1 MSHENQQAAQS
12 CVLSGCEAQTL
23 EEESWSCVPKLFE
36 DLKGSRRPLLMEV
49 CCTPESILSEVV
61 QKLEGH
67 SGAAVRCSLFNGCD
81 LSQGSGVKLVL
92 ERIRLERP
100 RNVWISPP
108 CDPFSPL
115 QHLNSRTEEQRREL
129 EEKRQ
134 HAQKV
139 YVGASVI
146 FRFCVEQGI
155 HCTWEWAERC
165 EAWRLPIMQKLRKSY
180 SLHEAVTQGCRVNL
194 RTKLEQRLMR
204 KGWRIVTTH
213 ERLAQVM
220 ARPCRCPAG
229 TQHDQCTGQDTARTG
244 LYTKEYARL
253 VHKALKYELN
263 HHAVLQECLGVTSL
277 LPGFG
282 EGETCTC
289 GEFHHSRY
297 PMSCGSCLMGRA
309 QVQNGHHC
317 GPQVFSEGRNRLEA
331 EQRKAKQPPKP
342 KPSSEAEQLE
352 AKQQC
357 EAKQSPKRKPSS
369 EAEQREAK
377 EPPKPKP
384 SSEAKQCE
392 AKQPP
397 KLKPS
402 SEAQSL
408 AEAKLKPNQVPQVSS
423 PQAEPQQVS
432 QAMSLH
438 QADSYLPEPKDMI
451 LSCRDAEEREPIG
464 MGSPTED
471 AWPAEASSEAKRLGC
486 VQNKQ
491 DEEIKRKLYLLHAA
505 TGHGSIRHL
514 LDALRRRQVEPR
526 VLELAKQFRC
536 SICEEKGRVHPRH
549 LASLEPLPP
558 KWATVSADI
567 GHWYHP
573 KTGEHSHFMLIID
586 EGSRFRA
593 ARILGKGSKQS
604 PNAATCLQYFREGWT
619 QYFGVPQTLRLD
631 PAGAFRSQQV
641 EAFCDRHGIYL
652 DLIPGEAHWKI
663 GACEQAVQ
671 GTKELMTK
679 LVSADEDMS
688 VEELLSQAIMTFNQ
702 RDIIRG
708 FSPVQ
713 HALGQCPDEQGRM
726 VPGPQNLPPEMLVES
741 ADGEFAPTVE
751 RRAAA
756 ERAHADG
763 NAKQRLQRASQ
774 SKARPCYDYQPGELV
789 YFWRTQEANKS
800 RRSPGGKQGRF
811 LGPARILA
819 TETRREKNGHLLPGS
834 AIWLVRGRSLLK
846 CSPEQLRRASPREEL
861 VEAMTPEAKTP
872 WTFTRVASELGGNR
886 YQDISGETQPTRH
899 RIRHKRPEPASE
911 DEELIPDAED
921 RARGSGDP
929 TPLQRPRLQSQPT
942 MGSGPQTG
950 WWSEVSESEW
960 PQEQASCFWHE
971 ESAAVSI
978 ELEMPESHRQWKV
991 AMNDLEG
998 FFVGALKRQAIEV
1011 SEKRLTPED
1020 REKFR
1025 LAKGIEVKN
1034 FVAAKAFEALP
1045 EHLKPHRDEAV
1056 SMRWIL
1062 TWKSQDNG
1070 TAKAKARAVLLGFQD
1085 PLYEHRATTAPV
1097 MTRQSRQMLLQMSA
1111 NKGWQVQKGDVSGAF
1126 LRSARRWDCPRA
1138 A

>member
-1 MSHENQQAAQS
+1 
-12 CVLSGCEAQTL
+12 
-23 EEESWSCVPKLFE
+23 
-36 DLKGSRRPLLMEV
+36 
-49 CCTPESILSEVV
+49 
-61 QKLEGH
+61 
-67 SGAAVRCSLFNGCD
+67 
-81 LSQGSGVKLVL
+81 
-92 ERIRLERP
+92 
-100 RNVWISPP
+100 
-108 CDPFSPL
+108 
-115 QHLNSRTEEQRREL
+115 
-129 EEKRQ
+129 
-134 HAQKV
+134 
-139 YVGASVI
+139 
-146 FRFCVEQGI
+146 
-155 HCTWEWAERC
+155 
-165 EAWRLPIMQKLRKSY
+165 
-180 SLHEAVTQGCRVNL
+180 
-194 RTKLEQRLMR
+194 
-204 KGWRIVTTH
+204 
-213 ERLAQVM
+213 
-220 ARPCRCPAG
+220 
-229 TQHDQCTGQDTARTG
+229 
-244 LYTKEYARL
+244 
-253 VHKALKYELN
+253 
-263 HHAVLQECLGVTSL
+263 
-277 LPGFG
+277 
-282 EGETCTC
+282 
-289 GEFHHSRY
+289 
-297 PMSCGSCLMGRA
+297 MGRA

-317 GPQVFSEGRNRLEA
+317 GAQVFSECGNRLEA
-331 EQRKAKQPPKP
+331 EQRKAKQPPKL

-352 AKQQC
+352 AKQPAKLKPSSEAEQR
-357 EAKQSPKRKPSS
+357 EAKQAPKLKPSS

-377 EPPKPKP
+377 ESPKPKP
-384 SSEAKQCE
+384 SSEAKQLE

-397 KLKPS
+397 KQKPS

-432 QAMSLH
+432 QAMSLQ
-438 QADSYLPEPKDMI
+438 QADSYLPEPKEVI
-451 LSCRDAEEREPIG
+451 FSCEDAKERES
-464 MGSPTED
+464 MGKESSTED
-471 AWPAEASSEAKRLGC
+471 AWPAEASSEAKRSGC

-514 LDALRRRQVEPR
+514 VDALRRRQVEPR

-536 SICEEKGRVHPRH
+536 SICEEKSRVHPRH

-593 ARILGKGSKQS
+593 ARVLGKGSKQS
-604 PNAATCLQYFREGWT
+604 PNAATSLQYFREGWT

-688 VEELLSQAIMTFNQ
+688 VEELLSPAIMTFNQ

-726 VPGPQNLPPEMLVES
+726 VPGPRNLPPELLVES
-741 ADGEFAPTVE
+741 ADGEFAGTVE

-756 ERAHADG
+756 ERAHADW

-774 SKARPCYDYQPGELV
+774 SRARPCYDYQPGELV

-819 TETRREKNGHLLPGS
+819 TETRRQPNGHLLPGS

-872 WTFTRVASELGGNR
+872 WTFTRVASELRGNR
-886 YQDISGETQPTRH
+886 YQDISDEKPDPGEWLRAQDNQCESQPTRH

-911 DEELIPDAED
+911 AH
-921 RARGSGDP
+921 S
-929 TPLQRPRLQSQPT
+929 
-942 MGSGPQTG
+942 
-950 WWSEVSESEW
+950 
-960 PQEQASCFWHE
+960 
-971 ESAAVSI
+971 
-978 ELEMPESHRQWKV
+978 
-991 AMNDLEG
+991 
-998 FFVGALKRQAIEV
+998 
-1011 SEKRLTPED
+1011 
-1020 REKFR
+1020 
-1025 LAKGIEVKN
+1025 
-1034 FVAAKAFEALP
+1034 
-1045 EHLKPHRDEAV
+1045 
-1056 SMRWIL
+1056 
-1062 TWKSQDNG
+1062 
-1070 TAKAKARAVLLGFQD
+1070 
-1085 PLYEHRATTAPV
+1085 
-1097 MTRQSRQMLLQMSA
+1097 
-1111 NKGWQVQKGDVSGAF
+1111 
-1126 LRSARRWDCPRA
+1126 
-1138 A
+1138 